1 MIIDYNR
8 SKVNKDKY
16 IMKDNKVCIKYLIKK
31 YNLTLEDFEK
41 IAKLVKNKLKNTK
54 FDEQLKELA
63 QTEYCD
69 KKYLNKILKIY

>member
-1 MIIDYNR
+1 MKTILPILWVFVQAMIRI
-8 SKVNKDKY
+8 
-16 IMKDNKVCIKYLIKK
+16 
-31 YNLTLEDFEK
+31 NLTLEDFEK